1 MDLDLIRL
9 ADVAGTC
16 FPAGRWTR
24 LLAGPGSLPVGNF
37 VVGHSTQFP
46 GGGIPGHSHHNE
58 ELYLCLSGRVEVTV
72 GEETQTLEPNSAV
85 YIPSNVPHSLRNLAE
100 GESVILFIYSPAGL
114 VDHWQEELEGKLR

>member
-1 MDLDLIRL
+1 MEILRL
-9 ADVAGTC
+9 QDVEGTR

-46 GGGIPGHSHHNE
+46 GGGIPRHAHHNE
-58 ELYLCLSGRVEVTV
+58 ELYLCLQGRVEMAV
-72 GEETQTLEPNSAV
+72 GEETRIMEPYTAV
-85 YIPSNVPHSLRNLAE
+85 YIPSNVPHSLRNVAE

-114 VDHWQEELEGKLR
+114 VDHWQEELEGKLK